1 MPVVSDPISDRR
13 VAMGRLAVVA
23 TVVAWLSYFIFWLTR
38 EFVDGGAVST
48 RSKVEAMI
56 YLVVVTLLTA
66 SSLAYLV
73 CRLGFFY
80 RTREHARTPRAV
92 IDQFFAES
100 MPTMTVIVPS
110 YREEE
115 RIIRCTLFSAAL
127 QEYPYLNVTLLIDDP
142 PVANSARNRDLLETA
157 RRLPGEI
164 EALLA
169 VPSARFTEALELFE
183 NSTHHARPTGEHMDV
198 LAGHFEY
205 AVQWLSDLAD
215 ETLIVDHSDVF
226 YADHVIR
233 GLASD
238 FAMTGAALKA
248 AAVEGATLSSER
260 MLQFYRR
267 LAWTFRARL
276 TNFER
281 KQYSNLS
288 HDSNKAMNLNSYIGL
303 MGGSYRDIDTV
314 GGRVLLPASS
324 AQRDLYV
331 PEPDYV
337 LTLDADS
344 VLLPEY
350 CLRLVYLME
359 QSQYQ
364 NVAVAQTPYSA
375 FPGSAT
381 RLERIAGATTDIQHI
396 VHQGMTYYGATFW
409 VGANAVLRKRAL
421 DDVRET
427 THVGNWEI
435 HRYIQDHTVI
445 EDTESTIDLGLHGW
459 TLLNYPERLSYSATP
474 PDFGALAI
482 QRRRWANGGLL
493 ILPKLRRQI
502 KIRKS
507 RGERST
513 FAESF
518 LRLNYMASIG
528 WSSLALV
535 MLLAYPFNNALLL
548 PLLALVPLPYFLAMA
563 NDLKSCGYKRLD
575 IFRVYGLNLVLLPV
589 NLAGVG
595 NSIIQMI
602 IGDKSVFGRTPKVSD
617 RTIPNLL
624 FIVSPYLMLGLAGF
638 TLWRDLVG
646 HRWDNGA
653 YAALNSL
660 LLCYA
665 IVAYIGLRHSLTD
678 TWFQLKA
685 RLYKPVKPVRQT
697 GRMTP
702 ALGSGMQDL
711 DWATVLHYGTIDA
724 SRRQTHV
731 PTLTSPSTETKVLE
745 AAVDSP
751 AWIVG
756 DVWHDDTDSSATRSF
771 TWARRDVV
779 FTTVFQSIWD
789 LDTKT
794 IVGFEAFSR
803 FEDGR
808 APTDWL
814 AEATARGS
822 GLELELLLA
831 RAAISAAERLPDDAW
846 VALNVSIEF
855 VRSGT
860 LLEQILDSSTRP
872 VVLEID
878 GSELMGDDGKSVV
891 SLRLPVGCRLSVSE
905 LSPSI
910 DNAALVRSLRPA
922 FAKLDRAW
930 FESLEQSY
938 ASKDLIRSLV
948 LAADAVGCTLIT
960 QGIETQDEL
969 DVLGDIGVTV
979 GQGYYLGRPH
989 QLTAG

>member
-13 VAMGRLAVVA
+13 VAMGRLAVVT
-23 TVVAWLSYFIFWLTR
+23 TVVAWIIYCIFWLSR
-38 EFVDGGAVST
+38 EFIDGGAVST
-48 RSKVEAMI
+48 RSKVEAFT
-56 YLVVVTLLTA
+56 YLIVVTLLTA
-66 SSLAYLV
+66 SSLSYLV

-80 RTREHARTPRAV
+80 RTRDHVRVPRAV

-115 RIIRCTLFSAAL
+115 RIIRNTLFSAAL

-142 PVANSARNRDLLETA
+142 PVANSAKNRDLLETA

-164 EALLA
+164 EAQLA
-169 VPSARFTEALELFE
+169 EPGARFTEALERFE
-183 NSTHHARPTGEHMDV
+183 SRAHNARPSTEDIET
-198 LAGHFEY
+198 LAAHFDY
-205 AVQWLSDLAD
+205 AVQWLSDLAND
-215 ETLIVDHSDVF
+215 TPLEDHADDF

-233 GLASD
+233 GLAGD
-238 FAMTGAALKA
+238 FAVTATALKA
-248 AAVEGATLSSER
+248 AALDGASLSSER

-276 TNFER
+276 TSFER

-324 AQRDLYV
+324 SQRDLYV

-359 QSQYQ
+359 QSQHQ
-364 NVAVAQTPYSA
+364 NVAVAQTPYSS
-375 FPGSAT
+375 FPGSAS
-381 RLERIAGATTDIQHI
+381 RLERVAGATTDIQHI

-427 THVGNWEI
+427 SHVGNWEI
-435 HRYIQDHTVI
+435 HRYIQDRTVI

-474 PDFGALAI
+474 PDFGALCI

-493 ILPKLRRQI
+493 ILPKLRRQM
-502 KIRKS
+502 KARKA

-575 IFRVYGLNLVLLPV
+575 MFRVYGLNLVLLPV

-595 NSIIQMI
+595 NSIVQMI

-624 FIVSPYLMLGLAGF
+624 FIVAPYLMLGLAGF
-638 TLWRDLVG
+638 TLWHDALGR
-646 HRWDNGA
+646 RWDNGA
-653 YAALNSL
+653 YAMVNTV

-665 IVAYIGLRHSLTD
+665 IVAYIGLRHSLSD
-678 TWFQLKA
+678 TWIQLKA
-685 RLYKPVKPVRQT
+685 RLYKPVKPQRQVRST
-697 GRMTP
+697 MP
-702 ALGSGMQDL
+702 ALGAGTSDL
-711 DWATVLHYGTIDA
+711 DWASVLHYGTMDA
-724 SRRQTHV
+724 ALRPAPAPALSTPIV
-731 PTLTSPSTETKVLE
+731 EKKALNADIISPPRALGGFES
-745 AAVDSP
+745 DG
-751 AWIVG
+751 G
-756 DVWHDDTDSSATRSF
+756 DPGPKRSF

-794 IVGFEAFSR
+794 IVGFEAFTR
-803 FEDGR
+803 FEDGM
-808 APTDWL
+808 APNEWL
-814 AEATARGS
+814 AEATARGM
-822 GLELELLLA
+822 GIELEMLLA
-831 RAAISAAERLPDDAW
+831 RSAIAAAEQLPDDAW
-846 VALNVSIEF
+846 VALNVSMEF

-860 LLEQILDSSTRP
+860 LLEQILESSKRP

-878 GSELMGDDGKSVV
+878 GAELMAADGKSVF
-891 SLRLPVGCRLSVSE
+891 SLRLPVGCRLSISG
-905 LSPSI
+905 LSPHI
-910 DNAALVRSLRPA
+910 NNAVLVRSLRPA
-922 FAKLDRAW
+922 FAKLDREW
-930 FESLEQSY
+930 FESLEQSN
-938 ASKDLIRSLV
+938 ASKDLIKALV
-948 LAADAVGCTLIT
+948 IAADEVGCTLIT
-960 QGIETQDEL
+960 QGIETQGEL
-969 DVLGDIGVTV
+969 DILGDFGVTV

>member
-23 TVVAWLSYFIFWLTR
+23 TVVAWLSYFIFWLAR
-38 EFVDGGAVST
+38 EFISGGAVST
-48 RSKVEAMI
+48 RSKVEAFT
-56 YLVVVTLLTA
+56 YLIVVTLLTA
-66 SSLAYLV
+66 SSLSYLV

-80 RTREHARTPRAV
+80 RTREHARVPRAV
-92 IDQFFAES
+92 LDQFFAES
-100 MPTMTVIVPS
+100 MPSMTVIVPS

-115 RIIRCTLFSAAL
+115 RIIKSTLFSAAL

-142 PVANSARNRDLLETA
+142 PVANSSKDLELLETA
-157 RRLPGEI
+157 RRLPGEV
-164 EALLA
+164 EAQLA
-169 VPSARFTEALELFE
+169 EPSARFTEALELFE
-183 NSTHHARPTGEHMDV
+183 NSLHNARPTAQDMEV
-198 LAGHFEY
+198 LAGHFDF

-215 ETLIVDHSDVF
+215 ETPIVDHADVF

-233 GLASD
+233 GLAGD
-238 FAMTGAALKA
+238 FAVTGAALKA
-248 AAVEGATLSSER
+248 ASIENVTLTGER

-267 LAWTFRARL
+267 LAWTFRASL
-276 TNFER
+276 SSFER

-314 GGRVLLPASS
+314 SGRVLLPASS
-324 AQRDLYV
+324 SQRDLYV

-359 QSQYQ
+359 QSQHQ
-364 NVAVAQTPYSA
+364 NVAVAQTPYSS

-396 VHQGMTYYGATFW
+396 VHQGMTYYNATFW

-435 HRYIQDHTVI
+435 HRYIQDRTVI

-459 TLLNYPERLSYSATP
+459 KLLNYPERLSYSATP
-474 PDFGALAI
+474 PDFGALCI

-493 ILPKLRRQI
+493 ILPKLRRQM
-502 KIRKS
+502 KIRKG

-513 FAESF
+513 FGEWF

-535 MLLAYPFNNALLL
+535 MLLAYPFNNALLVPVL
-548 PLLALVPLPYFLAMA
+548 VLVPLPYFLAMA

-575 IFRVYGLNLVLLPV
+575 IFRVYGLNLILLPV

-595 NSIIQMI
+595 NSIVQMI

-624 FIVSPYLMLGLAGF
+624 FIVSPFLMLGLAGL
-638 TLWRDLVG
+638 TLWNDVVSR
-646 HRWDNGA
+646 RWDNA
-653 YAALNSL
+653 VYATVNSV

-665 IVAYIGLRHSLTD
+665 IVAFIGLRHSLSD

-685 RLYKPVKPVRQT
+685 RLYKPVKPERHVRLA
-697 GRMTP
+697 TP
-702 ALGSGMQDL
+702 ALGTGMQDL
-711 DWATVLHYGTIDA
+711 DWASVLHYGTIDA
-724 SRRQTHV
+724 SRQQKRA
-731 PTLTSPSTETKVLE
+731 PALTSPMTETKAL
-745 AAVDSP
+745 AADVISP
-751 AWIVG
+751 PRELGGFGADASG
-756 DVWHDDTDSSATRSF
+756 PSAKRSF
-771 TWARRDVV
+771 TWDRRDV
-779 FTTVFQSIWD
+779 FFSTVFQSIWD
-789 LDTKT
+789 LDTRT
-794 IVGFEAFSR
+794 IVGFEAFTR
-803 FEDGR
+803 FEDGM
-808 APTDWL
+808 APNDWL
-814 AEATARGS
+814 GEATARGS
-822 GLELELLLA
+822 GVELEMLLA
-831 RAAISAAERLPDDAW
+831 RSAIAASEHLPEDAW
-846 VALNVSIEF
+846 LALNVSMEF

-860 LLEQILDSSTRP
+860 SLEQILESSTRP
-872 VVLEID
+872 LVLEID
-878 GSELMGDDGKSVV
+878 GSELTGVDGRGVV
-891 SLRLPVGCRLSVSE
+891 SLRLPVGCRLSISG
-905 LSPSI
+905 LSPYI

-922 FAKLDRAW
+922 FAKLDREW
-930 FESLEQSY
+930 FNSLEQSN
-938 ASKDLIRSLV
+938 ASKVLIKALV
-948 LAADAVGCTLIT
+948 IAADEVGCTLIT
-960 QGIETQDEL
+960 QGIETQGEL
-969 DVLGDIGVTV
+969 ELLGDVGVTV

-989 QLTAG
+989 QLTGS

>member
-1 MPVVSDPISDRR
+1 
-13 VAMGRLAVVA
+13 
-23 TVVAWLSYFIFWLTR
+23 
-38 EFVDGGAVST
+38 
-48 RSKVEAMI
+48 
-56 YLVVVTLLTA
+56 
-66 SSLAYLV
+66 
-73 CRLGFFY
+73 
-80 RTREHARTPRAV
+80 
-92 IDQFFAES
+92 
-100 MPTMTVIVPS
+100 
-110 YREEE
+110 
-115 RIIRCTLFSAAL
+115 
-127 QEYPYLNVTLLIDDP
+127 
-142 PVANSARNRDLLETA
+142 
-157 RRLPGEI
+157 
-164 EALLA
+164 
-169 VPSARFTEALELFE
+169 
-183 NSTHHARPTGEHMDV
+183 
-198 LAGHFEY
+198 
-205 AVQWLSDLAD
+205 
-215 ETLIVDHSDVF
+215 
-226 YADHVIR
+226 
-233 GLASD
+233 
-238 FAMTGAALKA
+238 
-248 AAVEGATLSSER
+248 
-260 MLQFYRR
+260 
-267 LAWTFRARL
+267 
-276 TNFER
+276 
-281 KQYSNLS
+281 
-288 HDSNKAMNLNSYIGL
+288 MNLNSYIGL

-324 AQRDLYV
+324 SQRDLYV

-359 QSQYQ
+359 QSEHQH
-364 NVAVAQTPYSA
+364 VAVAQTPYSA
-375 FPGSAT
+375 FPGSAS

-435 HRYIQDHTVI
+435 HRYIQDRTVI

-595 NSIIQMI
+595 NSMVQMI

-638 TLWRDLVG
+638 TLWRDVIG

-653 YAALNSL
+653 YAALNSV

-665 IVAYIGLRHSLTD
+665 IVAYIGLRHSLSD

-685 RLYKPVKPVRQT
+685 RLYKPVKPVRST

-702 ALGSGMQDL
+702 ALGAAMPDL

-724 SRRQTHV
+724 SRRQPRV
-731 PTLTSPSTETKVLE
+731 PAIASPVIEAKALSASVVSPPETT
-745 AAVDSP
+745 
-751 AWIVG
+751 G
-756 DVWHDDTDSSATRSF
+756 DVWQDKNDSSPTRSF

-794 IVGFEAFSR
+794 IVGFEAFTR

-808 APTDWL
+808 APNDWL
-814 AEATARGS
+814 AEATAKGS

-831 RAAISAAERLPDDAW
+831 RAAVTASERLPDDAW
-846 VALNVSIEF
+846 VALNVSMEF

-860 LLEQILDSSTRP
+860 LLEQILESSTRP
-872 VVLEID
+872 IVLEID
-878 GSELMGDDGKSVV
+878 GSELVGEDGKSVV
-891 SLRLPVGCRLSVSE
+891 SLRLPVGCRLSVSG
-905 LSPSI
+905 LSPTI
-910 DNAALVRSLRPA
+910 DNAVLVRALRPA
-922 FAKLDRAW
+922 FAKLDREW

-948 LAADAVGCTLIT
+948 LAADEVGCTLIT